1 MIKFVL
7 GDIMASRGWSHKDI
21 EEKTGL
27 SRNTVK
33 ALVADIN
40 TRIDFPTLDALC
52 TKLDLKPG
60 DLIVHEP
67 EAPPEPQDKLT
78 PMKLF

>member
-1 MIKFVL
+1 MIKFAL
-7 GDIMASRGWSHKDI
+7 GEIMEMRGWTPKDI

-33 ALVADIN
+33 ALVANIN
-40 TRIDFPTLDALC
+40 TRIDFPTLDTLC
-52 TKLDLKPG
+52 TNLELKPG

-67 EAPPEPQDKLT
+67 DKPRDTLR
-78 PMKLF
+78 PMSL